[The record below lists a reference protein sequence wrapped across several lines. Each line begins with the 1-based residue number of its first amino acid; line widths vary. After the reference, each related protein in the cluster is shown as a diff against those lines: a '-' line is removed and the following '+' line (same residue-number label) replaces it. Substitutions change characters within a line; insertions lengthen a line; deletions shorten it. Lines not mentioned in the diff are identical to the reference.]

1 MKSSLVS
8 FATTALFLC
17 VATSIAAAELDLP
30 TNGWTSW
37 DIPAV
42 AGAPAW
48 CCQKPDRSPAET
60 TVCRLDDRQN
70 GYISRD
76 SETTD
81 AVRLYARFAD
91 GKLQRLRA
99 LSADCAVQANSEI
112 RKLSLSEQASVE
124 WLSDLIEPDGRADNR
139 LRNDAMAALAV
150 HRTSLALDV
159 LAGMAR
165 RGAQLELR
173 KNAVFWLALL
183 RGSDGASLTKSL
195 MFGDPDA
202 RMREHAAFALTQS
215 SSPRVADDLIRLA
228 TTDRDR
234 KVRAQAWFWLSHMG
248 SPQTETAINAALR
261 NETDR
266 HVREQAIFALSQL
279 PEDRATRALIGVVEN
294 KALAQGDRKKA
305 IFWLT
310 QTNSDDAMVY
320 LDKVLQARAQ

>member
-1 MKSSLVS
+1 MKISLAS
-8 FATTALFLC
+8 FAAAALFLG
-17 VATSIAAAELDLP
+17 VATSIPAADLDLP
-30 TNGWTSW
+30 TDGWTSW

-60 TVCRLDDRQN
+60 TVCKLDDRQN
-70 GYISRD
+70 GYISSD

-81 AVRLYARFAD
+81 AVRIYARFAD

-112 RKLSLSEQASVE
+112 RKLSVPEQTSVE
-124 WLSDLIEPDGRADNR
+124 WLSGLIGPYGRVDIR

-150 HRTSLALDV
+150 HRTSLAYDA

-165 RGAQLELR
+165 RGEQLEVR

-183 RGSDGASLTKSL
+183 RGSDGANLTKSL
-195 MFGDPDA
+195 MFGDSDA

-215 SSPRVADDLIRLA
+215 RSPRVADDLIRLA

-234 KVRAQAWFWLSHMG
+234 KVRGQAWFWLSHMG

-261 NETDR
+261 SETDH

-294 KALAQGDRKKA
+294 KALAQVDRKKA
-305 IFWLT
+305 IFWLA
-310 QTNSDDAMVY
+310 QTNSDGAIAY
-320 LDKVLQARAQ
+320 LDKVLQAAAR

>member
-1 MKSSLVS
+1 MKSSLAS
-8 FATTALFLC
+8 FATTAVFLC
-17 VATSIAAAELDLP
+17 VTTSVSAAELDLP
-30 TNGWTSW
+30 TDGWTSW

-48 CCQKPDRSPAET
+48 CCQKPGSPAET
-60 TVCRLDDRQN
+60 TICRLDDRQN

-81 AVRLYARFAD
+81 AVRVYARFAD

-99 LSADCAVQANSEI
+99 LSASCTVQANSEI

-124 WLSDLIEPDGRADNR
+124 WLSGLTGPDGRVDNR

-150 HRTSLALDV
+150 HRTSLANDV
-159 LAGMAR
+159 LAELAR
-165 RGAQLELR
+165 RGGQLEIR

-183 RGSDGASLTKSL
+183 RGSDGASLTRSL
-195 MFGDPDA
+195 MFGDSDA

-215 SSPRVADDLIRLA
+215 RSPRVTDDLIRLA

-234 KVRAQAWFWLSHMG
+234 KVRGQAWFWLSHMG
-248 SPQTETAINAALR
+248 SPQVETAITTALR
-261 NETDR
+261 SETDR

-279 PEDRATRALIGVVEN
+279 PEERATHALIGVVEN
-294 KALAQGDRKKA
+294 KALAQEDRKKA
-305 IFWLT
+305 IFWLA
-310 QTNSDDAMVY
+310 QANSDGALAY
-320 LDKVLQARAQ
+320 LDKVLQAAAR